1 MGERIFEKTK
11 NRDVKI
17 GALIRDPS
25 IGKMKGGG
33 K

>member
-11 NRDVKI
+11 NPDVKI
-17 GALIRDPS
+17 GAFIPDPS
-25 IGKMKGGG
+25 IGKIKGGG